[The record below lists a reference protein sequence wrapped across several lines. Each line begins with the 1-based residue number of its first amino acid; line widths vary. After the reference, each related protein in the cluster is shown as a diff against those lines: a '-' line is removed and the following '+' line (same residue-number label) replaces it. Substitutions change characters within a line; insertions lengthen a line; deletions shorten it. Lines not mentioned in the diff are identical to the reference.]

1 MQSIKHLVLGI
12 TGGIAAYKAA
22 NLIRG
27 LSELGHEV
35 TVVPT
40 ENALRF
46 IGKPT
51 LEALSGHAIETDMY
65 QDVAQVRHVE
75 LGQQADLI
83 LIAPATASF
92 LARFAAGIADDLM
105 LNAVLASKAPV
116 IVCPAMHTEM
126 WLNPATQANVATLI
140 SRGVRVME
148 PASGRLTGDDSGP
161 GRLPEVAEIIEF
173 AIAGLPLK
181 GKHVIVTAG
190 GTREPIDSVR
200 YIGNSSSGRMG
211 IELAKAARNA
221 GAQVSLIAANIDLPL
236 PKGIAVT
243 HVSTVDELELAMDRE
258 CDVMIMAAA
267 VSDFRVQ
274 NPYLGKL
281 KRSNGLNL
289 ELTPTKDLIANYAA
303 NHPNSIHIAFALAEE
318 TKERLIEIARGK
330 LWDKSVTAVIGNSFE
345 ALGNKDTLVQFV
357 TQDDA
362 IELSGSKTEVS
373 KSILELV
380 SKLIR

>member
-1 MQSIKHLVLGI
+1 MRILLGI

-27 LSELGHEV
+27 LSELGHQV

-65 QDVAQVRHVE
+65 EDVAQVRHVE

-92 LARFAAGIADDLM
+92 LARYAAGIADDLM
-105 LNAVLASKAPV
+105 LNAILASNAPV

-126 WLNPATQANVATLI
+126 WLNRATQDNVGTLE

-161 GRLPEVAEIIEF
+161 GRLPETEDIIAF
-173 AIAGLPLK
+173 AMQDLPLK
-181 GKHVIVTAG
+181 GKHVLVTAG
-190 GTREPIDSVR
+190 GTREPIDAVR

-211 IELAKAARNA
+211 IELAKAARDA

-236 PKGIAVT
+236 PKGVEVT
-243 HVSTVDELELAMDRE
+243 RVGTVDELELAMDRD
-258 CDVMIMAAA
+258 CDAIIMAAA

-281 KRSNGLNL
+281 KRSDGLNL
-289 ELTPTKDLIANYAA
+289 ELTPTKDLIANFAA
-303 NHPNSIHIAFALAEE
+303 NHPNSVSIAFALAEE
-318 TKERLIEIARGK
+318 TQQRLIEIARGK

-345 ALGNKDTLVQFV
+345 ALGSQETLVQFV
-357 TQDDA
+357 TKEDSV
-362 IELSGSKTEVS
+362 ELTGSKTEVS
-373 KSILELV
+373 KSIIELV
-380 SKLIR
+380 SQLIK

>member
-1 MQSIKHLVLGI
+1 MRILLGI

-27 LSELGHEV
+27 LSELGHQV

-65 QDVAQVRHVE
+65 QDVSQVRHVE

-92 LARFAAGIADDLM
+92 IARFAVGIADDLM
-105 LNAVLASKAPV
+105 LNAILASTSPIV
-116 IVCPAMHTEM
+116 VCPAMHTEM
-126 WLNPATQANVATLI
+126 WLNAATQNNVATLET
-140 SRGVRVME
+140 RGVRVME
-148 PASGRLTGDDSGP
+148 PASGRLTGEDSGP
-161 GRLPEVAEIIEF
+161 GRLPEVEDIIKF
-173 AIAGLPLK
+173 ALQERSLS

-190 GTREPIDSVR
+190 GTREPIDAVR

-221 GAQVSLIAANIDLPL
+221 GARVSLIAANIDLPL
-236 PKGIAVT
+236 PKGIEITRVA
-243 HVSTVDELELAMDRE
+243 TVDELELAMDRD

-281 KRSNGLNL
+281 KRSSGLNL

-318 TKERLIEIARGK
+318 TQERLIEIARGK

-345 ALGNKDTLVQFV
+345 ALSSQETLVQFV
-357 TQDDA
+357 TSDNA
-362 IELSGSKTEVS
+362 VELSGSKTEVS
-373 KSILELV
+373 KAIVELV
-380 SKLIR
+380 ANLTK

>member
-1 MQSIKHLVLGI
+1 MRILLGI

-27 LSELGHEV
+27 LSELGHQV

-51 LEALSGHAIETDMY
+51 LESLSGHAIETDMY
-65 QDVAQVRHVE
+65 EDVAQVRHVE

-92 LARFAAGIADDLM
+92 LARYAAGIADDLM
-105 LNAVLASKAPV
+105 LNAILASNAPV

-126 WLNPATQANVATLI
+126 WLNKATQDNVGTLE

-161 GRLPEVAEIIEF
+161 GRLPETEDIIAF
-173 AIAGLPLK
+173 AMQDLPLK
-181 GKHVIVTAG
+181 GKHVLVTAG
-190 GTREPIDSVR
+190 GTREPIDAVR

-211 IELAKAARNA
+211 IELAKAARDA

-236 PKGIAVT
+236 PKGIEVT
-243 HVSTVDELELAMDRE
+243 RVGTVDELELAMDRD
-258 CDVMIMAAA
+258 CDAIIMAAA

-281 KRSNGLNL
+281 KRSDGLNL
-289 ELTPTKDLIANYAA
+289 ELTPTKDLIANFAA
-303 NHPNSIHIAFALAEE
+303 NHPNSVSIAFALAEE
-318 TKERLIEIARGK
+318 TQERLIEIARGK

-345 ALGNKDTLVQFV
+345 ALGSQETLVQFV
-357 TQDDA
+357 TKDDA
-362 IELSGSKTEVS
+362 VELTGSKTEVS
-373 KSILELV
+373 KSIIELV
-380 SKLIR
+380 SQLIK

>member
-1 MQSIKHLVLGI
+1 MRILLGI

-22 NLIRG
+22 GLIRG
-27 LSELGHEV
+27 LSELGHQL

-51 LEALSGHAIETDMY
+51 LESLSGHAIETDMY

-92 LARFAAGIADDLM
+92 IARYAAGIADDLM
-105 LNAVLASKAPV
+105 LNAILASKAPV

-126 WLNPATQANVATLI
+126 WQNEATQANVATLQ
-140 SRGVRVME
+140 SRGVKVME
-148 PASGRLTGDDSGP
+148 PATGRLTGDDSGP
-161 GRLPEVAEIIEF
+161 GRLPETADIMAF
-173 AIAGLPLK
+173 ALEDLALK
-181 GKHVIVTAG
+181 GRRVIVTAG
-190 GTREPIDSVR
+190 GTREPIDAVR

-211 IELAKAARNA
+211 IEIAKAARDA
-221 GAQVSLIAANIDLPL
+221 GALVHLIAANIDLAV
-236 PKGIAVT
+236 PKGIEVT
-243 HVSTVDELELAMDRE
+243 RVSSVDELELAMDLE
-258 CDVMIMAAA
+258 CDIMIMAAA
-267 VSDFRVQ
+267 VSDFRVE

-303 NHPNSIHIAFALAEE
+303 NHPNTIHIAFALAEE
-318 TKERLIEIARGK
+318 TQERLIEIARGK

-345 ALGNKDTLVQFV
+345 ALGSQETLVQFV
-357 TQDDA
+357 TKDDA
-362 IELSGSKTEVS
+362 VELSGTKAQVS
-373 KSILELV
+373 ASIIELV
-380 SKLIR
+380 AGLTK

>member
-1 MQSIKHLVLGI
+1 MRILLGI

-105 LNAVLASKAPV
+105 LNAVLASNAPV

-126 WLNPATQANVATLI
+126 WLNPATQANVATLV

-243 HVSTVDELELAMDRE
+243 RVSTVDELELAMDRE

-362 IELSGSKTEVS
+362 IELSGSKAEVS

>member
-1 MQSIKHLVLGI
+1 MRILLGI

-22 NLIRG
+22 GLIRG
-27 LSELGHEV
+27 LSELGHQV

-51 LEALSGHAIETDMY
+51 LESLSGHAIETDMY

-92 LARFAAGIADDLM
+92 IARYAAGIADDLM
-105 LNAVLASKAPV
+105 LNAILASKAPV

-126 WLNPATQANVATLI
+126 WQNEATQANVATLQ
-140 SRGVRVME
+140 SRGVKVME
-148 PASGRLTGDDSGP
+148 PATGRLTGDDSGP
-161 GRLPEVAEIIEF
+161 GRLPETQDIIAF
-173 AIAGLPLK
+173 ALHDLALK
-181 GKHVIVTAG
+181 GKRVIVTAG
-190 GTREPIDSVR
+190 GTREPIDAVR

-211 IELAKAARNA
+211 IEIAKAARDA
-221 GAQVSLIAANIDLPL
+221 GALVHLIAANIDLAL
-236 PKGIAVT
+236 PKGIEVT
-243 HVSTVDELELAMDRE
+243 RVGCVDELELAMDLE
-258 CDVMIMAAA
+258 CDIMIMAAA
-267 VSDFRVQ
+267 VSDFRVE

-303 NHPNSIHIAFALAEE
+303 NHPNTIHIAFALAEE
-318 TKERLIEIARGK
+318 TQERLIEIARGK

-345 ALGNKDTLVQFV
+345 ALGNQETLVQFV
-357 TQDDA
+357 TKDDA
-362 IELSGSKTEVS
+362 VELSGTKAQVS
-373 KSILELV
+373 ASIIELV
-380 SKLIR
+380 AGLTK

>member
-1 MQSIKHLVLGI
+1 MRILLGI

-22 NLIRG
+22 GLIRG
-27 LSELGHEV
+27 LSELGHQV

-51 LEALSGHAIETDMY
+51 LESLSGHAIETDMY

-92 LARFAAGIADDLM
+92 IARYAAGIADDLM
-105 LNAVLASKAPV
+105 LNAILASKAPV

-126 WLNPATQANVATLI
+126 WQNEATQANVATLQ
-140 SRGVRVME
+140 SRGVKVME
-148 PASGRLTGDDSGP
+148 PATGRLTGDDSGP
-161 GRLPEVAEIIEF
+161 GRLPETADIIAF
-173 AIAGLPLK
+173 ALEDLALK
-181 GKHVIVTAG
+181 GRRVIVTAG
-190 GTREPIDSVR
+190 GTREPIDAVR

-211 IELAKAARNA
+211 IEIAKAARDA
-221 GAQVSLIAANIDLPL
+221 GALVHLIAANIDLAL
-236 PKGIAVT
+236 PKGIEVT
-243 HVSTVDELELAMDRE
+243 RVGSVDELELAMDLE
-258 CDVMIMAAA
+258 CDIMIMAAA
-267 VSDFRVQ
+267 VSDFRVE
-274 NPYLGKL
+274 NPHLGKL

-303 NHPNSIHIAFALAEE
+303 NHPNTIHVAFALAED
-318 TKERLIEIARGK
+318 TQERLIEIARGK

-345 ALGNKDTLVQFV
+345 ALGNQETLVQFV
-357 TQDDA
+357 TKDDA
-362 IELSGSKTEVS
+362 VELSGTKAQVS
-373 KSILELV
+373 ASIIELV
-380 SKLIR
+380 AGLTQ

>member
-1 MQSIKHLVLGI
+1 MRILLGI

-27 LSELGHEV
+27 LSELGHQV

-65 QDVAQVRHVE
+65 EDVAQVRHVE

-83 LIAPATASF
+83 LVAPATASF
-92 LARFAAGIADDLM
+92 LARYAAGIADDLM
-105 LNAVLASKAPV
+105 LNAILASNAPV

-126 WLNPATQANVATLI
+126 WLNRATQDNVGTLE

-161 GRLPEVAEIIEF
+161 GRLPETEDIIAF
-173 AIAGLPLK
+173 AMQDLPLK
-181 GKHVIVTAG
+181 GKHVLVTAG
-190 GTREPIDSVR
+190 GTREPIDAVR

-211 IELAKAARNA
+211 IELAKAARDA

-236 PKGIAVT
+236 PRGVEVT
-243 HVSTVDELELAMDRE
+243 RVGTVDELELAMDRD
-258 CDVMIMAAA
+258 CDAIIMAAA

-281 KRSNGLNL
+281 KRSDGLNL

-303 NHPNSIHIAFALAEE
+303 NHPNSVSIAFALAEE
-318 TKERLIEIARGK
+318 TQERLIEIARGK

-345 ALGNKDTLVQFV
+345 ALGSQETLVQFV
-357 TQDDA
+357 TKDDA
-362 IELSGSKTEVS
+362 VELTGSKTEVS
-373 KSILELV
+373 KSIIELV
-380 SKLIR
+380 SQLIK

>member
-1 MQSIKHLVLGI
+1 MRILLGI

-27 LSELGHEV
+27 FSELGHQV
-35 TVVPT
+35 TVLPT

-83 LIAPATASF
+83 VIAPATASF

-105 LNAVLASKAPV
+105 LNAILASSAPV
-116 IVCPAMHTEM
+116 VVCPAMHTEM
-126 WLNPATQANVATLI
+126 WTNQATQDNVKTLEA
-140 SRGVRVME
+140 RGIRVME

-161 GRLPEVAEIIEF
+161 GRLPETEDIIAF
-173 AIAGLPLK
+173 ALSDLVLS

-190 GTREPIDSVR
+190 GTREPIDAVR

-211 IELAKAARNA
+211 IELAKAARDA
-221 GAQVSLIAANIDLPL
+221 GAKVTLIAANIDLPL
-236 PKGIAVT
+236 PKGVEVT
-243 HVSTVDELELAMDRE
+243 RVSTVDELELAMDRD

-274 NPYLGKL
+274 NPFLGKL
-281 KRSNGLNL
+281 KRSEGLNL

-303 NHPNSIHIAFALAEE
+303 NHPKGIHIAFALAEE
-318 TKERLIEIARGK
+318 NQERLIEIARGK

-345 ALGNKDTLVQFV
+345 ALGNPATLIQFV
-357 TQDDA
+357 TKDDA

-373 KSILELV
+373 KAIIGLV
-380 SKLIR
+380 SKLNV

>member
-1 MQSIKHLVLGI
+1 MRILLGI

-22 NLIRG
+22 GLIRG
-27 LSELGHEV
+27 LSELGHQV

-51 LEALSGHAIETDMY
+51 LESLSGYAIETDMY

-92 LARFAAGIADDLM
+92 IARYAAGIADDLM
-105 LNAVLASKAPV
+105 LNAILASKAPV

-126 WLNPATQANVATLI
+126 WQNEATQANVATLQ
-140 SRGVRVME
+140 SRGVKVME
-148 PASGRLTGDDSGP
+148 PATGRLTGDDSGP
-161 GRLPEVAEIIEF
+161 GRLPETQDIIAF
-173 AIAGLPLK
+173 ALQDLALK
-181 GKHVIVTAG
+181 GRRVIVTAG
-190 GTREPIDSVR
+190 GTREPIDAVR

-211 IELAKAARNA
+211 IEIAKAARDA
-221 GAQVSLIAANIDLPL
+221 GALVHLIAANIDLAL
-236 PKGIAVT
+236 PKGIEVT
-243 HVSTVDELELAMDRE
+243 RVGSVDELELAMDLK
-258 CDVMIMAAA
+258 CDIMIMAAA
-267 VSDFRVQ
+267 VSDFRVE
-274 NPYLGKL
+274 NPHLGKL

-303 NHPNSIHIAFALAEE
+303 NHPNTIHIAFALAEE
-318 TKERLIEIARGK
+318 TQERLIEIARGK

-345 ALGNKDTLVQFV
+345 ALGSQETLVQFV
-357 TQDDA
+357 TKDDA
-362 IELSGSKTEVS
+362 VELSGSKAQVS
-373 KSILELV
+373 ASIIELV
-380 SKLIR
+380 AGLTK

>member
-1 MQSIKHLVLGI
+1 MRILLGI

-22 NLIRG
+22 GLIRG
-27 LSELGHEV
+27 LSELGHQV

-51 LEALSGHAIETDMY
+51 LESLSGHAIETDMY

-92 LARFAAGIADDLM
+92 IARYAAGVADDLM
-105 LNAVLASKAPV
+105 LNAILASKAPV

-126 WLNPATQANVATLI
+126 WQNEATQANVATLQ
-140 SRGVRVME
+140 SRGVKVME
-148 PASGRLTGDDSGP
+148 PATGRLTGDDSGP
-161 GRLPEVAEIIEF
+161 GRLPETQDIIAF
-173 AIAGLPLK
+173 ALHDLALK
-181 GKHVIVTAG
+181 GRRVIVTAG
-190 GTREPIDSVR
+190 GTREPIDAVR

-211 IELAKAARNA
+211 IEIAKAARDA
-221 GAQVSLIAANIDLPL
+221 GALVHLIAANIDLAL
-236 PKGIAVT
+236 PKGIEVT
-243 HVSTVDELELAMDRE
+243 RVGSVDELELAMDLE
-258 CDVMIMAAA
+258 CDIMIMAAA
-267 VSDFRVQ
+267 VSDFRVE

-303 NHPNSIHIAFALAEE
+303 NHPNTIHVAFALAEE
-318 TKERLIEIARGK
+318 TQERLIEIARGK

-345 ALGNKDTLVQFV
+345 ALGSQETLVQFV
-357 TQDDA
+357 TKDDA
-362 IELSGSKTEVS
+362 VELSGTKAQVS
-373 KSILELV
+373 ASIIELV
-380 SKLIR
+380 AGLTQ